1 MVLTR
6 AGALAAAF
14 EEQFAEQDRQ
24 SRVIALDGLVCRVVQ
39 EPPRGRSPRR
49 RFRSG
54 ALAPQAELSGET
66 AAPGSYIR
74 RYLAHALSERAGH
87 RGNPSPALRPSSQQ

>member
-6 AGALAAAF
+6 AGALAVF
-14 EEQFAEQDRQ
+14 KDQFAEQDRQ

-39 EPPRGRSPRR
+39 EPPRERSPRR

-54 ALAPQAELSGET
+54 ALVAQAELSGET

-87 RGNPSPALRPSSQQ
+87 RGNPSPALRPSCQQ